1 MKKEGK
7 VHTKRDESQVEVSTS
22 APLLTSLLNVAG
34 DKLLPSNVAM
44 QEVWQTD
51 WTRSNYWYRLQN
63 QTL

>member
-7 VHTKRDESQVEVSTS
+7 VHTQRDESQVEVSTS